1 MDVMLTILLLTTLQS
16 PQPVKFEP
24 IYQRRLNDTLTL
36 VVSTGGS
43 VNRENVHLTQLTVGL
58 LRRGKPYEMTGSLA
72 EWGWHDYKVL
82 RSDDSSLVV
91 GRIETY
97 KSGPTAKLFI
107 NPQTYHVIKQIDY
120 PPDVGLA
127 AVNDNEVAATLD
139 LTLEVVK
146 ELEKDPEQRIT
157 PDTSGLPQ
165 PLRNHPMPQ
174 STYAEFARARPDR
187 VKDGYTE
194 EGTTIEESPGPL
206 QIVGSRI
213 WFGKTF
219 YDGEGSTGVGGL
231 GYFDTGT
238 SQYTFLPVPL
248 MADWSTSAILVE
260 DTDVWAALVGYPE
273 GEAYGGGLI
282 RYDLRRRTSQQ
293 FPTDEVI
300 SRILRFQDR
309 VYLLSKNG
317 AYRIRG
323 AGLIRYRVEPNID
336 NRFILVTETV
346 APAPAKH

>member
-1 MDVMLTILLLTTLQS
+1 MLTILLLTTLQS
-16 PQPVKFEP
+16 PQPVRFEP
-24 IYQRRLNDTLTL
+24 IYQRKLSDTLTL

-43 VNRENVHLTQLTVGL
+43 DVRENVHLTQLTVGL
-58 LRRGKPYEMTGSLA
+58 LNRGKPYRMTGSLA

-97 KSGPTAKLFI
+97 RSGPTAKLFI
-107 NPQTYHVIKQIDY
+107 NPQTYQVIKQIDY

-139 LTLEVVK
+139 LPLAVVK
-146 ELEKDPEQRIT
+146 ELEKVPEPRVAA
-157 PDTSGLPQ
+157 DTAGLPQ
-165 PLRNHPMPQ
+165 PLRDHPMPQ
-174 STYAEFARARPDR
+174 SSYAEFARARPDR
-187 VKDGYTE
+187 VKDGYVE
-194 EGTTIEESPGPL
+194 EGTTIEESPGPF
-206 QIVGSRI
+206 QTEGSRI

-231 GYFDTGT
+231 GYFDTST

-248 MADWSTSAILVE
+248 MAAWSASAILVE
-260 DTDVWAALVGYPE
+260 NTTVWAALVGYPE

-282 RYDLRRRTSQQ
+282 RYDLRRKTSQQ
-293 FPTDEVI
+293 LPTDEVI

-309 VYLLSKNG
+309 VYLTSKNG
-317 AYRIRG
+317 AYQIKG
-323 AGLIRYRVEPNID
+323 ANLIRYRVEPNID

-346 APAPAKH
+346 APTSGRP